1 MIKIRYVMT
10 AIFKHKQAKGCVAGS
25 LSLLIFVVACSQGRS
40 EKTTGKTENQIDS
53 VKVFTIETDSVKKTL
68 TFPGELHPNED
79 AQIRAKVQG
88 YVRKMLVD
96 IGTKVSKG
104 QVLALI
110 EAPELNIRIQEL
122 KEKASA
128 SRSEEHTSEL
138 KSLMRISN
146 AAFDF

>member
-40 EKTTGKTENQIDS
+40 EKTTGKTENQNDS

-96 IGTKVSKG
+96 IG
-104 QVLALI
+104 
-110 EAPELNIRIQEL
+110 
-122 KEKASA
+122 
-128 SRSEEHTSEL
+128 RSEEHTSEL
-138 KSLMRISN
+138 QSLMRISYAVFCLKTKN
-146 AAFDF
+146 KKKANTTRHTNKNN